1 MKINDDIHQTNEDGN
16 YDKEANN
23 EQDEFNLIRNNAM
36 LEEFQDNGLKTFV
49 MQEGPNQ
56 IINLLLEE

>member
-1 MKINDDIHQTNEDGN
+1 
-16 YDKEANN
+16 
-23 EQDEFNLIRNNAM
+23 M

-49 MQEGPNQ
+49 RQEGPNQ